1 MAFICNKI
9 INGKEYAYEITSIW
23 DAETKKVK
31 KTSKYLGVV
40 DIDGSIIKKRDRKI
54 KQEQLLVDFGD
65 GFLLNEFIKNS
76 SLYSMFTSKT
86 FASLPELIPL
96 IIYRII
102 TGSAMYNAELW
113 CEGNVTSLLHKN
125 ANLSS
130 QNISKVLSKLSD
142 ERLQRDFFKKY
153 LAELSALSEDSK
165 TEGVII
171 DATSLPNE
179 INSCFNAWGR
189 SDNAIEKQFRFMC
202 IVDQA
207 SKKPLFYRFLP
218 GNLVDVSTLQ
228 NTILELNEMGI
239 RSSFVLLDAGY
250 CSEANIVD
258 LYNNKID
265 FLTRL
270 PADRKLYKQLLNDN
284 IGRIESASN
293 ALRYNNRTLFILK
306 TDADLY
312 GQKGYAYIVLDL
324 TRKSKEVDKALTL
337 RTQDETDS
345 DLQDKFDRAG
355 IMMLISS
362 RDIPQKDVIETYY
375 TRQTIE
381 QIFGFFKSDLESLPI
396 RRHNDDT
403 IRGYLFL
410 QFLALIIYIEF
421 RKCLEGKFTVEQAL
435 MVMRNLKGKKFENN
449 ILTAELTKKQREITR
464 LTNILV
470 PKNCGI

>member
-9 INGKEYAYEITSIW
+9 INGKKYAYEITSTW
-23 DAETKKVK
+23 DTKTKKVK
-31 KTSKYLGVV
+31 KTSKYLGIV
-40 DIDGSIIKKRDRKI
+40 DSDGSIIKKRDHKI

-65 GFLLNEFIKNS
+65 GFLLNEFIKSS
-76 SLYSMFTSKT
+76 SLYSIFTGEI
-86 FASLPELIPL
+86 FASVPELIPL

-102 TGSAMYNAELW
+102 TGSAMYNAEIW
-113 CEGNVTSLLHKN
+113 GESNVTSLLHKN
-125 ANLSS
+125 TNLSS
-130 QNISKVLSKLSD
+130 QNTSKILSKLSS
-142 ERLQRDFFKKY
+142 ERLQRDFFAKY
-153 LAELSALSEDSK
+153 LAELHPLSEDSK

-189 SDNAIEKQFRFMC
+189 SDNAIEKQFRFMR

-228 NTILELNEMGI
+228 NTILELKEMGVS
-239 RSSFVLLDAGY
+239 SSFVLLDAGY

-258 LYNNKID
+258 LYDNKID

-270 PADRKLYKQLLNDN
+270 PADRKLYKQLLKDN
-284 IGRIESASN
+284 IGRIETASN
-293 ALRYNNRTLFILK
+293 AVRYNNRTLFILK
-306 TDADLY
+306 TEADLY
-312 GQKGYAYIVLDL
+312 GQKGYGYIVLDL

-337 RTQDETDS
+337 RSQNETDS
-345 DLQDKFDRAG
+345 ELQDKFDRAG
-355 IMMLISS
+355 IMMMISS

-449 ILTAELTKKQREITR
+449 ILTAELTKKQREITS